1 MVRISKQA
9 EKRQVSPKRCRFPSP
24 KTGPLKD
31 NLPLGYK
38 ERVNGLKEGSNA
50 SIFISKIQ

>member
-9 EKRQVSPKRCRFPSP
+9 EKRSVSPKRTRFPSP

-31 NLPLGYK
+31 KLPLGYK
-38 ERVNGLKEGSNA
+38 EHPNA
-50 SIFISKIQ
+50 FQNEKNTVIFIAKVN